1 MQMSFIG
8 YLVLIL
14 YVPAV
19 LALYQ
24 FLRPHRACIAAYLI
38 GWLFLPMG
46 SIHLHGI
53 LDLSK
58 ITMPSL
64 AVLLA
69 TFLFDFDRLSQFK
82 WRLWDIPM
90 LVWSICPI
98 FSSLMNHLGMYDAIA
113 TITNQW
119 IGVWGLPYFLARIY
133 FTDRSSLGDLA
144 VGIVLGALLYMPL
157 TLWEVR
163 MSPQLHAKLYG
174 FYQHDFSQT
183 RREDAWRPMVFMQ
196 HGLALAM
203 FMGMATV
210 VAAGLWLGQVRVRL
224 FGITMFWAMV
234 MLMVT
239 TFFCHS
245 MGATIWMLC
254 GVATVVMVR
263 TARSPWALVAILLI
277 PPLYM
282 VTRAEGL
289 FSGQSMVSFI
299 RHYSLDRAASLQTRL
314 TNENLFV
321 AKAMQRPIEGYAS
334 TNWFPRDPIGG
345 GFMGIP
351 DGMWVIVLGK
361 HGLIGLI
368 SLTLAMLLPLWFFIR
383 GGRGFWIWDR
393 FSHGGGPGVLSVIPI
408 VGQGWL
414 LVWICDQIAKRI
426 SDGAATMVWA
436 SSLACIVG
444 LFMFDNL
451 MNAMPNPLFVLAAG
465 GLVSVCAGGWRLAGA
480 GALESVAVRVAVP
493 LWRPDGTSSLQ
504 PPAEF
509 PEPAPFPTGGRLTRP
524 AFQRR

>member
-58 ITMPSL
+58 VTMPSL

-69 TFLFDFDRLSQFK
+69 TFLFDFDRLAKFQ

-90 LVWSICPI
+90 LLWSICPI
-98 FSSLMNHLGMYDAIA
+98 FSSLMNHLGLYDAIA

-133 FTDRSSLGDLA
+133 FDDVPSLRDLA
-144 VGIVLGALLYMPL
+144 IGIVLGGLLYTPL
-157 TLWEVR
+157 CLWEVR

-174 FYQHDFSQT
+174 FYQHDFGQT
-183 RREDAWRPMVFMQ
+183 RRENAFRPMVFMQ

-203 FMGMATV
+203 FMGMSAV
-210 VAAGLWLGQVRVRL
+210 VAAGLWLSQSRQRV
-224 FGITMFWAMV
+224 FGVTMFWAMV

-239 TFFCHS
+239 TVLCHS
-245 MGATIWMLC
+245 MGATILMLC
-254 GVATVVMVR
+254 GVATVLMVR
-263 TARSPWALVAILLI
+263 TARSPWALVIILLV

-282 VTRAEGL
+282 ATRAQGL
-289 FSGQSMVSFI
+289 FSGQSLVKFI
-299 RHYSLDRAASLQTRL
+299 QPFSVDRAASLQTRL
-314 TNENLFV
+314 TNENQFV

-334 TNWFPRDPIGG
+334 TNWFPRDPVGG
-345 GFMGIP
+345 GFIGIP

-361 HGLIGLI
+361 HGLIGLV
-368 SLTLAMLLPLWFFIR
+368 SLTLAMLLPIWFFIR

-393 FSHGGGPGVLSVIPI
+393 LSYGGGPGILCVIPI

-414 LVWICDQIAKRI
+414 LVWVWDQIAKRI
-426 SDGAATMVWA
+426 TDSAAMMVWA
-436 SSLACIVG
+436 SSLACVAG
-444 LFMFDNL
+444 LFMCDNL
-451 MNAMPNPLFVLAAG
+451 MNAMPNPIFVLAAG
-465 GLVSVCAGGWRLAGA
+465 GLVSLCAGNWRLAG
-480 GALESVAVRVAVP
+480 ESEPHSADVRAVIP

-509 PEPAPFPTGGRLTRP
+509 PEPAPFPTGGRAIRP
-524 AFQRR
+524 ALLRR